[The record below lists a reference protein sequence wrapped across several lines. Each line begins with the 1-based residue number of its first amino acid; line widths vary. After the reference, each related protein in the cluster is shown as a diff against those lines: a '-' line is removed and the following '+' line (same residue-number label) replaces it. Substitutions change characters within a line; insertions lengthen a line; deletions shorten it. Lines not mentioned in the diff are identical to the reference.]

1 MRGASCST
9 DALATMGSAVPY
21 AIAAKLAHP
30 DRPVVAFLGD
40 GAAQMGGLME
50 LATARRYAD
59 RWTEPTF
66 VVCIF
71 NNRDLNM
78 VTWEQ
83 RVLAGD
89 PEYPASQT
97 LPDLPYARIAELIG
111 FKGIRIDDAS
121 VLPEA
126 LDEAFAA
133 GVPVVVEAVVDPDV
147 PPMPPHVSFEQGANL
162 VQALL
167 RGDPDR
173 AGVVRRTLRAVTSSR
188 S

>member
-1 MRGASCST
+1 
-9 DALATMGSAVPY
+9 
-21 AIAAKLAHP
+21 
-30 DRPVVAFLGD
+30 
-40 GAAQMGGLME
+40 MGGLME
-50 LATARRYAD
+50 LATAQRYAD

-97 LPDLPYARIAELIG
+97 LPDLPYAQIAELIG
-111 FKGIRIDDAS
+111 LKGIRVDD
-121 VLPEA
+121 PA
-126 LDEAFAA
+126 LLAVALEDAFTC
-133 GVPVVVEAVVDPDV
+133 GLPVVVEAVVDPDI

-173 AGVVRRTLRAVTSSR
+173 SGVLRKTLRAKVGDLITR